1 MQWNDYL
8 FYSAELNLNIFLVGL
23 NYMFIAIGIIDYKR
37 KLTSSRIVNS
47 LINPVKD
54 KRFPYLQMFPTINLA
69 DRRSLYSW
77 LQIRTSLLDF
87 GQKFSLRVQLYSSCF
102 LLIYSI
108 FALKFYYDFF
118 FNIDTLVL
126 YPFYFILLYD
136 TVMAL
141 CILLLMIERG
151 AMVNTYFVKDLRVLA
166 SLRSTYKFVQINLKK
181 ILQPDYYHKGQ
192 MMVIIRDHL
201 LNK

>member
-1 MQWNDYL
+1 MTADLRMPSLTIIWILVFIRIFGFYLICFLPIPGFTVPEDMKLMQWNDYL

-77 LQIRTSLLDF
+77 L
-87 GQKFSLRVQLYSSCF
+87 
-102 LLIYSI
+102 
-108 FALKFYYDFF
+108 
-118 FNIDTLVL
+118 
-126 YPFYFILLYD
+126 
-136 TVMAL
+136 
-141 CILLLMIERG
+141 
-151 AMVNTYFVKDLRVLA
+151 
-166 SLRSTYKFVQINLKK
+166 
-181 ILQPDYYHKGQ
+181 
-192 MMVIIRDHL
+192 
-201 LNK
+201 